1 MDEGEAG
8 LVSCFARHYG
18 PGERKP
24 YKKRAAK
31 RGGNWNNA
39 ANAGLFCLNVNN
51 APSNVNNNIGFRGIP
66 FVDGMRD
73 YGCGKT
79 SDQQYIARN
88 TRRSTQRN
96 TKQAPER

>member
-1 MDEGEAG
+1 MEA
-8 LVSCFARHYG
+8 V
-18 PGERKP
+18 
-24 YKKRAAK
+24 KKRAAK
-31 RGGNWNNA
+31 RGGNWNNG
-39 ANAGLFCLNVNN
+39 ANCSLAYLNVNN
-51 APSNVNNNIGFRGIP
+51 APSNTNTNIGFRGIP